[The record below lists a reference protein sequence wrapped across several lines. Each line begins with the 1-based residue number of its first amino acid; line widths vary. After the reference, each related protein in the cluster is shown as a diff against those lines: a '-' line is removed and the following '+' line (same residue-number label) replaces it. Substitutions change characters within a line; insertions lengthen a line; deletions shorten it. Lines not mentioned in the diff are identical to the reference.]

1 MPTTPVSDISKI
13 IVETIFMIVAI
24 TEEIVMILTFRV
36 GIIIERKTP
45 EITIADTKIIDKM
58 SRLKS
63 ILNES

>member
-1 MPTTPVSDISKI
+1 MPTTPVSDISKT

-24 TEEIVMILTFRV
+24 TEEMVMILTFKV
-36 GIIIERKTP
+36 GIIIERKRP
-45 EITIADTKIIDKM
+45 EITIVDTKIIDKM